1 MSPSRIPTSEPLPL
15 SRTRSLL
22 QGFYGLGYPRRQS
35 AMAVLLISVCTAV
48 TSIGEVHWS
57 LRGMAL
63 LFASIYFEA
72 LRLIL
77 TQKLLDERKLHPLEA
92 LYYISPVSFLFTAAA
107 AVLIDL
113 PRFRSAR
120 CRTTSVH
127 CLSSAAL
134 SIAAPGLP
142 AAPTQPKTSP
152 SPAR

>member
-1 MSPSRIPTSEPLPL
+1 
-15 SRTRSLL
+15 
-22 QGFYGLGYPRRQS
+22 
-35 AMAVLLISVCTAV
+35 MAVLLISVCTAV

-127 CLSSAAL
+127 CLSLHSVKYSCPWSARCPNPTQ
-134 SIAAPGLP
+134 SIALP
-142 AAPTQPKTSP
+142 SALNIAGSGPRLPHQASVE
-152 SPAR
+152 PACL